1 MAKKNEL
8 RTLVEAAEALC
19 NMSYVVLVKHAHE
32 HCSYAFDANDY
43 FMRLAEIQKAA
54 KRIVTRMEIIHND
67 DLDATKKIKSAET
80 KFNKTFKAAYKQA
93 VTERP
98 F

>member
-1 MAKKNEL
+1 MEKNNEL
-8 RTLVEAAEALC
+8 RTLVKAAEALC

-32 HCSYAFDANDY
+32 HCGNASEADAY
-43 FMRLAEIQKAA
+43 FMRLAEIQKVA
-54 KRIVTRMEIIHND
+54 KHIVIRMAILHND
-67 DLDATKKIKSAET
+67 DNTKQEIKAAET
-80 KFNKTFKAAYKQA
+80 NFNETFIATYKQA

>member
-8 RTLVEAAEALC
+8 RTLVEAAEALSK
-19 NMSYVVLVKHAHE
+19 MSYAILVKHAHE
-32 HCSYAFDANDY
+32 YCHFSDADDY
-43 FMRLAEIQKAA
+43 FMQLAEIQKAA
-54 KRIVTRMEIIHND
+54 KRIVNRMEIIHND
-67 DLDATKKIKSAET
+67 DLAATQKIKSAET

>member
-1 MAKKNEL
+1 MSKKNEL
-8 RTLVEAAEALC
+8 RILVKAAECLCDMSYKVLVE
-19 NMSYVVLVKHAHE
+19 HAYE
-32 HCSYAFDANDY
+32 HSDY
-43 FMRLAEIQKAA
+43 GEEKTYFTQMADLQKAA
-54 KRIVTRMEIIHND
+54 QRIVNRMEIITND
-67 DLDATKKIKSAET
+67 NLVATQKLESAEI

>member
-8 RTLVEAAEALC
+8 RALAQAAEYFC
-19 NMSYVVLVKHAHE
+19 NMSYKVLVEHAHE
-32 HCSYAFDANDY
+32 HCSYGEEKTY
-43 FMRLAEIQKAA
+43 FMQMADIQKEAQ
-54 KRIVTRMEIIHND
+54 RIVNRMEIITND
-67 DLDATKKIKSAET
+67 DLVATQKLESAET

>member
-8 RTLVEAAEALC
+8 RTLAQAAEYFC
-19 NMSYVVLVKHAHE
+19 NMSYKVLVEHAHE
-32 HCSYAFDANDY
+32 HCSYGEEKAY
-43 FMRLAEIQKAA
+43 FMQMADLQKAA
-54 KRIVTRMEIIHND
+54 QRIVNRMEIITND
-67 DLDATKKIKSAET
+67 DLVATQKLKSAET

-93 VTERP
+93 VNERP

>member
-8 RTLVEAAEALC
+8 RALAQAAEYFC
-19 NMSYVVLVKHAHE
+19 NMSYKVLVEHAHE
-32 HCSYAFDANDY
+32 HCSYGEEKTY
-43 FMRLAEIQKAA
+43 FMQMADIQKEAQ
-54 KRIVTRMEIIHND
+54 RIVNRMEIITND
-67 DLDATKKIKSAET
+67 DSVSDLLKSAET

>member
-8 RTLVEAAEALC
+8 RTLVQAAEALC
-19 NMSYVVLVKHAHE
+19 SMSYVVLVKHAHE
-32 HCSYAFDANDY
+32 HCTYGEENFY
-43 FMRLAEIQKAA
+43 FMQLAKVQKEA
-54 KRIVTRMEIIHND
+54 KRIVSRMAILHND
-67 DLDATKKIKSAET
+67 DNTKQEIKAAET

>member
-1 MAKKNEL
+1 
-8 RTLVEAAEALC
+8 
-19 NMSYVVLVKHAHE
+19 MSYVVLVKHAHQ
-32 HCSYAFDANDY
+32 CFLLTADADDY
-43 FMRLAEIQKAA
+43 FMRLAEIQKEAQ
-54 KRIVTRMEIIHND
+54 RIVSRMTIAHND
-67 DLDATKKIKSAET
+67 DNTKQEIKAAET